1 MFFLLNPKQFQKYEY
16 SFLLVTNDRQTFSLL
31 KEEKALTWEPEHLGP
46 RWVSTAYL
54 CCNGEQI
61 CILKAFVSFKLI
73 STPFGIRQTRFMFYS
88 ATYRIGLCKLEG
100 GDTPYKAITS
110 LTGSIIGHLSWA
122 SYRYYTSQSSE
133 SEYHYYYHKILLLCS
148 QYLKGWAGSL
158 LSLSTNQENRV
169 YRIITHS
176 FFHLSVQSLK
186 H

>member
-1 MFFLLNPKQFQKYEY
+1 M
-16 SFLLVTNDRQTFSLL
+16 
-31 KEEKALTWEPEHLGP
+31 
-46 RWVSTAYL
+46 
-54 CCNGEQI
+54 
-61 CILKAFVSFKLI
+61 
-73 STPFGIRQTRFMFYS
+73 
-88 ATYRIGLCKLEG
+88 
-100 GDTPYKAITS
+100 PYKAIMS
-110 LTGSIIGHLSWA
+110 LTGSIIGHLSWT

-169 YRIITHS
+169 YRIIAHS